1 MNKLLKIKNITLSY
15 NSHPVVKDISLELVK
30 GKIGCFLGPSGCG
43 KTTILRAIAG
53 FESLREGEIYINDE
67 LVSKKGW
74 TLSPDKRKIGIVF
87 QDNSLFPHL
96 TVAENIGFGLFKL
109 NSKEKKI
116 RVNELLCMIG
126 LFDVGNNY
134 PHELSGGQQQRVAL
148 ARAMAPKPDLLLLDE
163 PFSNLDGELRERLGS
178 DVKLLLKDTGTTA
191 ILVTHDQHEAF
202 SIADEIAVIHNG
214 EIQQLD
220 NAFNLYHSPSNRFV
234 ADFIGRGILFS
245 GKKDKNSLKF
255 EFGNIEC
262 DNLLNLNDNEK
273 IDILIRPDDVEHV
286 EENADF
292 YAEIIQKAFKGSEVL
307 FTCKLESGKK
317 ILTYIPSNHPH
328 EVGEKIGLKIKMSN
342 LIVLKS

>member
-1 MNKLLKIKNITLSY
+1 MNKILKLKNITLSY
-15 NSHPVVKDISLELVK
+15 NSHPVVNNISLELEK

-53 FESLREGEIYINDE
+53 FESLRSGEIYINNE
-67 LVSKKGW
+67 LVSSVNY
-74 TLSPDKRKIGIVF
+74 TLNPEKRKIGIVF

-96 TVAENIGFGLFKL
+96 TVAENIGFGLYNFNK
-109 NSKEKKI
+109 KEKKA

-126 LFDVGNNY
+126 LFDVAANY

-178 DVKLLLKDTGTTA
+178 DVKLLLKDTATTA

-202 SIADEIAVIHNG
+202 SISDEIAVINKG

-220 NAFNLYHSPSNRFV
+220 TAYNLYHSPANHFV
-234 ADFIGRGILFS
+234 ADFIGRGVLFT
-245 GKKDKNSLKF
+245 GTCENCSLKF
-255 EFGNIEC
+255 EFGTI
-262 DNLLNLNDNEK
+262 DTNLIQNYQDGDKVEL
-273 IDILIRPDDVEHV
+273 LIRPDDVEHV
-286 EENADF
+286 EEGATF

-307 FTCKLESGKK
+307 FTCRLESGKK
-317 ILTYIPSNHPH
+317 ILTNIPSGHNH
-328 EVGEKIGLKIKMSN
+328 EVGEKIGLKIKMN
-342 LIVLKS
+342 NMILLKS